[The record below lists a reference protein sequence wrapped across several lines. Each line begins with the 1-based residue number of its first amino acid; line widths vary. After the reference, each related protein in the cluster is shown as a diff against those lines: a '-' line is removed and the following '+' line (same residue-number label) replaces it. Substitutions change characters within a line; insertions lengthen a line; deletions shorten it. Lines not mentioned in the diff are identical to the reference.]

1 MLYVFSSRCVRM
13 NQAEVLSLVSAI
25 EMSLLPCLPAR
36 ELQAMDRS
44 AHPSHQ
50 GMSASLFYVRVY
62 AMKTQSIMHA
72 HTVSSLNV
80 SCHLLHFGF
89 YHQQYNIIKTLCE
102 NNAHIHFALL
112 IPQYLHSLIGFIVL
126 NFALSMKLMLSVT

>member
-1 MLYVFSSRCVRM
+1 M

-50 GMSASLFYVRVY
+50 GMSTSLFYVRVY

-72 HTVSSLNV
+72 HSVFIECFLSFASLW
-80 SCHLLHFGF
+80 LL
-89 YHQQYNIIKTLCE
+89 
-102 NNAHIHFALL
+102 
-112 IPQYLHSLIGFIVL
+112 PPV
-126 NFALSMKLMLSVT
+126 V